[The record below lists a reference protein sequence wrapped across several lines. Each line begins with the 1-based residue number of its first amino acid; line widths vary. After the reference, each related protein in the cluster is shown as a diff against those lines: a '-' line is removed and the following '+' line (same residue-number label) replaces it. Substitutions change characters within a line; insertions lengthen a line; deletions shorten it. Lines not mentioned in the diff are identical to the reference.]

1 MLKKLTIVSLLLLIL
16 PFFQTCSDKN
26 LMENTLLKNSPISEQ
41 IKPIETHFLN
51 GKEIN
56 TNRNV
61 KEFHYSYDELK
72 EKKQETIKQFLWLKK
87 DMTKNGYQL
96 GFSFVK
102 QLELKDLLNTID
114 YGLLPFFLILIITVL
129 LIFFTFKKNLKII
142 IVLAVL
148 NLLLLIGQLVLTYKT
163 EFLEDIEQIKYGY
176 YLFLLNLV
184 LIIVEA
190 INQQKKKKNERT
202 TAVLI

>member
-41 IKPIETHFLN
+41 IKPIETEIFN
-51 GKEIN
+51 GKEVN
-56 TNRNV
+56 TNQNV

-72 EKKQETIKQFLWLKK
+72 EKKQETIRQFLWLKK

-96 GFSFVK
+96 GFSFLK

-114 YGLLPFFLILIITVL
+114 YGLLPFFLTLIITVL

-142 IVLAVL
+142 IVLAIL
-148 NLLLLIGQLVLTYKT
+148 NLFILIGQLVLTYKT

-190 INQQKKKKNERT
+190 NNQQKKKKNERT